1 MRDRIFAVAAAIAL
15 IPASAGACAMNA
27 PGGSPGSCEVVN
39 AEKLSGDFGDPDAIC
54 AAIRQAAA
62 ERGLP
67 IDFSVRVEVQSAYLV
82 SAAVT
87 LADGRAIPAVKT
99 ASSDRPLSEHSFRML
114 GEAIATQISKA
125 PR

>member
-1 MRDRIFAVAAAIAL
+1 
-15 IPASAGACAMNA
+15 MNA
-27 PGGSPGSCEVVN
+27 PGGGPGSCEVVN
-39 AEKLSGDFGDPDAIC
+39 AEKLPGDFGDSDAIC

>member
-1 MRDRIFAVAAAIAL
+1 
-15 IPASAGACAMNA
+15 MNA
-27 PGGSPGSCEVVN
+27 PGGGPGSCDVVN
-39 AEKLSGDFGDPDAIC
+39 ADKLSAEFADPDAIC

-67 IDFSVRVEVQSAYLV
+67 TDFSVRVEVQSLYLV

-87 LADGRAIPAVKT
+87 LADGRTIPAVKT
-99 ASSDRPLSEHSFRML
+99 ASSDRPLSERSFRML
-114 GEAIATQISKA
+114 GEAIAAQISKP